1 MAGNVSYGSLP
12 FSEQI
17 AFFRRKFNTKT
28 DAWTD
33 VYGSAHDNE
42 FMVAGANRDA
52 LLADL
57 RTAVEKSLDG
67 GTLETF
73 RKDFAAIVARYGWS
87 YNGGFEWRS
96 RIIYETNLRSSY
108 MAGRYQQLMDMRDTH
123 PYWGMSTAWLSIR
136 ARSIWAGTAW
146 CCGQTTRGGFT
157 TSQSMP
163 GVVSAV

>member
-17 AFFRRKFNTKT
+17 AFFRRKFSTKT
-28 DAWTD
+28 DARTD

-73 RKDFAAIVARYGWS
+73 RKDFAAIVSRYGWS

-96 RIIYETNLRSSY
+96 RTIYETNLRSAY

-123 PYWGMSTAWLSIR
+123 PYWEYVHSDAVEHPRR
-136 ARSIWAGTAW
+136 ASWVERHGASG
-146 CCGQTTRGGFT
+146 R
-157 TSQSMP
+157 
-163 GVVSAV
+163 

>member
-73 RKDFAAIVARYGWS
+73 RKDFAAIVAG
-87 YNGGFEWRS
+87 
-96 RIIYETNLRSSY
+96 
-108 MAGRYQQLMDMRDTH
+108 MAGVI
-123 PYWGMSTAWLSIR
+123 TAALSG
-136 ARSIWAGTAW
+136 APAL
-146 CCGQTTRGGFT
+146 FT
-157 TSQSMP
+157 KRTCAALTWPGATSS
-163 GVVSAV
+163 

>member
-17 AFFRRKFNTKT
+17 AFFRRKFSTKT

-42 FMVAGANRDA
+42 FMVAGASRDA

-87 YNGGFEWRS
+87 YNGGFGGAPAPFTRRTCAALTWPDA
-96 RIIYETNLRSSY
+96 TSS
-108 MAGRYQQLMDMRDTH
+108 
-123 PYWGMSTAWLSIR
+123 
-136 ARSIWAGTAW
+136 
-146 CCGQTTRGGFT
+146 
-157 TSQSMP
+157 
-163 GVVSAV
+163 

>member
-17 AFFRRKFNTKT
+17 AFFRRKFSTKT

-73 RKDFAAIVARYGWS
+73 RKEVRA
-87 YNGGFEWRS
+87 
-96 RIIYETNLRSSY
+96 NLERELEN
-108 MAGRYQQLMDMRDTH
+108 AL
-123 PYWGMSTAWLSIR
+123 R
-136 ARSIWAGTAW
+136 ARLRNEVGSKLAAT
-146 CCGQTTRGGFT
+146 
-157 TSQSMP
+157 
-163 GVVSAV
+163 